1 MKNEYGVDLDRNGY
15 APSLFPWKHGE
26 CLICGRYDRP
36 LQRHEVFHGPYRE
49 TSKRLGCW
57 VYICDYCH
65 MRIHGV
71 DARNEKTLK
80 RIMQKKAMEHYG
92 LTTEQFREVFGK
104 DYR

>member
-1 MKNEYGVDLDRNGY
+1 MTNEYGVDLDRNGY
-15 APSLFPWKHGE
+15 APSLFPWKPGE
-26 CLICGRYDRP
+26 CLICRRSDRP

-65 MRIHGV
+65 MRLHGS
-71 DARNEKTLK
+71 DGMNDKTLK

-92 LTTEQFREVFGK
+92 WTTEQFREVFGK